1 MTLTGEY
8 GPAVQ
13 PFSGCGD
20 LTLTNSLILT
30 NDLTVQGDFTFGN
43 ASTDSLT
50 VHGQQ
55 SNTASR
61 SDVTTG
67 YEKYILLEGTLDSTG
82 SAGGVKTRGID
93 IDLER
98 PTAVVANG
106 DSRDQAL
113 KISIKNEVA
122 GHAAGYFIRGIDCQA
137 KQDVSGGTIS
147 AIYGANITAYNDTG
161 TVLEAYAL
169 RLGMKND
176 GTATN
181 SFYGLYIQDESQ
193 GTNNGVHYGIYLT
206 TANYNP
212 GGGRDAAMFIDS
224 MNTTGW
230 TNGIDFNGVMTSSIA
245 ISDVPTYFL
254 DLSGCTGTNATITSD
269 SGSAA
274 TTWKA
279 RIKVKTDDGTDAW
292 VNCYSTSNEA

>member
-1 MTLTGEY
+1 MTIKMNGNPSAPPYTTGDMTIDN
-8 GPAVQ
+8 AV
-13 PFSGCGD
+13 
-20 LTLTNSLILT
+20 TLEGN
-30 NDLTVQGDFTFGN
+30 LTVQGNFSFGD
-43 ASTDSLT
+43 AVTDNLT
-50 VHGQQ
+50 IIGQQ
-55 SNTASR
+55 SNTAAR
-61 SDVTTG
+61 NDVTTG
-67 YEKYILLEGTLDSTG
+67 YEKYFLLEGTLDSTG

-98 PTAVVANG
+98 PTAVVVNG

-113 KISIKNEVA
+113 KINIVNEVA

-147 AIYGANITAYNDTG
+147 AIYGANITAYNDVG
-161 TVLEAYAL
+161 TVTDAYVL
-169 RLGMKND
+169 RLGMKNN
-176 GTATN
+176 GTAST
-181 SFYGLYIQDESQ
+181 SFYGLYIEDESQ
-193 GTNNGVHYGIYLT
+193 GTNSGVHYGIYLT

-224 MNTTGW
+224 QNTSGW
-230 TNGIDFNGVMTSSIA
+230 TNGIDFNGAMTSSIA
-245 ISDVPTYFL
+245 INDVPTYFL
-254 DLSGCTGTNATITSD
+254 DLSGCTGTNDTITSD

-292 VNCYSTSNEA
+292 INCYSTSNEA

>member
-1 MTLTGEY
+1 MADGIKGSK
-8 GPAVQ
+8 GPPVL
-13 PFSGCGD
+13 PWRGCGD
-20 LTLTNSLILT
+20 ITIGNKMNWTGHQ
-30 NDLTVQGDFTFGN
+30 TV
-43 ASTDSLT
+43 
-50 VHGQQ
+50 
-55 SNTASR
+55 TASR
-61 SDVTTG
+61 VDVTTG
-67 YEKYILLEGTLDSTG
+67 YERFILLEGTLDSTG

-98 PTAVVANG
+98 PTAVVTNG

-113 KISIKNEVA
+113 KINIVNEVA
-122 GHAAGYFIRGIDCQA
+122 GHTAGYFIRGIDCQA

-161 TVLEAYAL
+161 TVTDAYVL

-176 GTATN
+176 GTATT

-193 GTNNGVHYGIYLT
+193 GTNSGVHYGIYLT

-224 MNTTGW
+224 LNTSGW
-230 TNGIDFNGVMTSSIA
+230 TNGIDFNGVFTSVIA
-245 ISDVPTYFL
+245 VSDVPTYLF
-254 DLSGCTGTNATITSD
+254 DLSGCTGTNATVTSD
-269 SGSAA
+269 GGSAA
-274 TTWKA
+274 SSFKA

-292 VNCYSTSNEA
+292 INCYSTSNEA